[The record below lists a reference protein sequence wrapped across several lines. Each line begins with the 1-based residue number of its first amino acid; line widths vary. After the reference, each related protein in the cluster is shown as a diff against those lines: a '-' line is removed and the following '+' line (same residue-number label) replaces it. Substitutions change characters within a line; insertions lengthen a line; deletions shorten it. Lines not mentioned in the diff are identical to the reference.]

1 MFLII
6 YDIIPFGGDFMTLE
20 QIMKCKKF
28 LVIGSTENK
37 EKYAYKIKE
46 SLMEKGY
53 IVNCVNKNNPIS
65 LINDEVEII
74 DLCINPIIGLSI
86 LKEYKDLKKVKAV
99 LIQPGAESEEIIEYL
114 KEQNVDY
121 LEGCALVGLALY
133 S

>member
-1 MFLII
+1 
-6 YDIIPFGGDFMTLE
+6 MTLE